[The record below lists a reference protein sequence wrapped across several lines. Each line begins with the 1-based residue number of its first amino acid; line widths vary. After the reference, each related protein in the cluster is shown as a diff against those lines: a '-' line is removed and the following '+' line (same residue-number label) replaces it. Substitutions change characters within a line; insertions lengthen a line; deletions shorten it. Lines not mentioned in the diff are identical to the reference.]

1 MDGTFSSTGLT
12 LRQEA
17 AEFSTHLMYS
27 AALPEAGAQYVKQCV
42 DFIYASGGEF
52 EADLSFQRCLDTRG
66 EGKVYSVQPSAGIKR
81 LLEMFHS
88 NYTLG
93 EALKSM
99 KDTTLAPDQLDFR
112 EKYFAGLKPS
122 HRMAFQR
129 FRESGILGPFSL
141 NTSNFTHPNR

>member
-1 MDGTFSSTGLT
+1 M
-12 LRQEA
+12 
-17 AEFSTHLMYS
+17 
-27 AALPEAGAQYVKQCV
+27 
-42 DFIYASGGEF
+42 
-52 EADLSFQRCLDTRG
+52 
-66 EGKVYSVQPSAGIKR
+66 YSVQPSAGIKR

-122 HRMAFQR
+122 HRMALQR